1 MNWLGKRVLITGHT
15 GFKGGWLAL
24 DLATKGA
31 KVVGLALEPDTD
43 PALFRAAQL
52 ESVVDSRI
60 GDIRDFDKVLSILSE
75 TKPEI
80 VFHLAAQPL
89 VRRSYR
95 EPLDTFDTNV
105 LGTAKLLEA
114 IRRVGFVS
122 AVVVVTTD
130 KCYENKEWHWGYREN
145 DRLGGHD
152 PYSASKA
159 CAEIVVSAYRSSF
172 FSEKESGAGDCT
184 AVASAR
190 AGNVIGGGDWAEDR
204 LIPDMVRAFQQA
216 RPVTIRNPG
225 SVRPWQHVLE
235 PVEAYI
241 ELAAKLSEEPR
252 KFASAWNFG
261 PELSDAIPVAKVVES
276 FASYWGDGAT
286 WEVDSAPQVH
296 ETTSLRLDCSKAA
309 LELGW
314 QPTWN
319 IEDALRL
326 TAQWYQEFRLGSD
339 MRKFTSNQILEYARI
354 RESKQK
360 VVATS

>member
-24 DLATKGA
+24 DLAMKGA
-31 KVVGLALEPDTD
+31 RVVGLALGPDTD
-43 PALFRAAQL
+43 PSFFSAAQL

-60 GDIRDFDKVLSILSE
+60 GDIRDFDRVLALLSE

-89 VRRSYR
+89 VRKSYR

-105 LGTAKLLEA
+105 LGTTKLLEA
-114 IRRVGFVS
+114 IRQVGSVS

-130 KCYENKEWHWGYREN
+130 KCYENKEWYWGYRET

-172 FSEKESGAGDCT
+172 FTEKGSAGDYT

-204 LIPDMVRAFQQA
+204 LIPDMVRAFQEA
-216 RPVTIRNPG
+216 KPVMIRNPG

-241 ELAAKLSEEPR
+241 ELAAKLSEEPQ

-261 PELSDAIPVAKVVES
+261 PELSDAIPVAEVVKS
-276 FASYWGDGAT
+276 FALFWGDGAT
-286 WEVDSAPQVH
+286 WEIDSTPQVH
-296 ETTSLRLDCSKAA
+296 ETTFLRLDCSKAA

-314 QPTWN
+314 QPTLK
-319 IEDALRL
+319 IQDSLRL
-326 TAQWYQEFRLGSD
+326 TAQWYQEFGLGSD
-339 MRKFTSNQILEYARI
+339 MNKFTANQILEYSRV

-360 VVATS
+360 VIAT

>member
-1 MNWLGKRVLITGHT
+1 MNWLGKRVLVTGHT

-24 DLATKGA
+24 DLAMKGA
-31 KVVGLALEPDTD
+31 KVIGLALEPNTK
-43 PALFRAAQL
+43 PSLFRAAQL
-52 ESVVDSRI
+52 DSVVDSRI
-60 GDIRDFDKVLSILSE
+60 GDIRDFDRVLAILSE

-95 EPLDTFDTNV
+95 EPLETFDTNV
-105 LGTAKLLEA
+105 LGTTKILEA
-114 IRRVGFVS
+114 IRKVGSVS

-130 KCYENKEWHWGYREN
+130 KCYENKEWYWGYRET
-145 DRLGGHD
+145 DQLGGHD

-172 FSEKESGAGDCT
+172 FTGKGSAGHPT
-184 AVASAR
+184 ALASAR

-204 LIPDMVRAFQQA
+204 LIPDMVRAFQQMK
-216 RPVTIRNPG
+216 PVTIRNPG

-241 ELAAKLSEEPR
+241 ELAAKLSEEPL

-261 PELSDAIPVAKVVES
+261 PELSDAIPVAEIVKT
-276 FASYWGDGAT
+276 FASFWGDGAT

-296 ETTSLRLDCSKAA
+296 ETTFLRLDCSKAA

-314 QPTWN
+314 QPTLN
-319 IEDALRL
+319 IEDSLRL
-326 TAQWYQEFRLGSD
+326 TAQWYQEFGRGSD
-339 MRKFTSNQILEYARI
+339 MSKFTANQILEYSRI

-360 VVATS
+360 VIATQ